1 MKQFLLALF
10 VLSAGFLK
18 SQCALTTSATP
29 PTCAS
34 ACDGS
39 VTISLSAG
47 CTAFPYN
54 LVINGGTCT
63 PTGTFVMTS
72 SSITFSN
79 LCGCASPYTAILYG
93 ATPIPIAF
101 TNFTMFSGLPLTVVP
116 AAFPA
121 TCSTCCDG
129 TVQAT
134 TIGGTGPYSYTWT
147 PVISTTSV
155 ANNAC
160 PGVYTICVADSKGC
174 TSCSTVVVNF
184 VPLGISENE
193 ITPVKISNSKDEI
206 VISDIYP
213 ITNLNIFD
221 LTGRI
226 VYKIENGNQK
236 EVRFNKGLFS
246 KGIYVINIESSHR
259 LSKHKIIIE

>member
-1 MKQFLLALF
+1 MFDQQKNPKQLKDFVDLNYRNFYRLLL
-10 VLSAGFLK
+10 
-18 SQCALTTSATP
+18 
-29 PTCAS
+29 
-34 ACDGS
+34 
-39 VTISLSAG
+39 
-47 CTAFPYN
+47 N
-54 LVINGGTCT
+54 
-63 PTGTFVMTS
+63 
-72 SSITFSN
+72 
-79 LCGCASPYTAILYG
+79 
-93 ATPIPIAF
+93 
-101 TNFTMFSGLPLTVVP
+101 
-116 AAFPA
+116 
-121 TCSTCCDG
+121 
-129 TVQAT
+129 
-134 TIGGTGPYSYTWT
+134 
-147 PVISTTSV
+147 
-155 ANNAC
+155 
-160 PGVYTICVADSKGC
+160 
-174 TSCSTVVVNF
+174 TVVVNF